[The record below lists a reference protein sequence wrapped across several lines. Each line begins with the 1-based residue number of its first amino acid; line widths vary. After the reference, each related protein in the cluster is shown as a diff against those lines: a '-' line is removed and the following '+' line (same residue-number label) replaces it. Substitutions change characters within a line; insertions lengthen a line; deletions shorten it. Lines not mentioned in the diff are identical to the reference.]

1 MEIHLERQ
9 TEQKLSL
16 SAILSLSSSSSTSS
30 SSTSSSCSSSS
41 FRNDAYGFS
50 GQNEDR
56 LGNAPRLR
64 FIDFLSDNGRE
75 WKLAE
80 KRFDQL
86 SWTSVGSEPAV
97 KWSNFAFCIGEML
110 RNDMVFSVFLFLFQ
124 IIHSSQQSKTSMN
137 MKYQKLSTQFPK
149 KKQ

>member
-9 TEQKLSL
+9 TEQRLSL
-16 SAILSLSSSSSTSS
+16 SAAFALSPSSSSSSSTSS
-30 SSTSSSCSSSS
+30 SRTSSS
-41 FRNDAYGFS
+41 FQNDTFSFS

-56 LGNAPRLR
+56 SWYAPRLR
-64 FIDFLSDNGRE
+64 FIDFLCDNGSE

-110 RNDMVFSVFLFLFQ
+110 SNTVLSVFFVLISSPSLFPA
-124 IIHSSQQSKTSMN
+124 IKDNEKNEISKT
-137 MKYQKLSTQFPK
+137 QRL
-149 KKQ
+149 

>member
-9 TEQKLSL
+9 TDQKLSL
-16 SAILSLSSSSSTSS
+16 SAALALSSSSSS

-41 FRNDAYGFS
+41 FHNDAYS
-50 GQNEDR
+50 SSCQNEDR
-56 LGNAPRLR
+56 SWNAPRLKFMDYLR
-64 FIDFLSDNGRE
+64 DNGRE
-75 WKLAE
+75 WKLVE

-110 RNDMVFSVFLFLFQ
+110 SNMVLSAFFPLFLFLFQ
-124 IIHSSQQSKTSMN
+124 IIHSSQQSKTSMK
-137 MKYQKLSTQFPK
+137 MRYQKIKYSG
-149 KKQ
+149 